1 MSRELLN
8 TLFVMTQGAYV
19 HLENETAKVVLR
31 QSQDGRLDETVLLQ
45 TPLHHLGSIVTFGNV
60 MMSPQL
66 MHKCAAE
73 GRTVSFLSMSGRFL
87 ARVVGP
93 VSGNVLLRQA
103 QYEACRDPSRCAA
116 TARSIVAGKV
126 HNLRSVLLRAAR
138 EASDSEAK
146 ADLGRSAEWL
156 ASYLTRLRDARDID
170 EIRGYEGQASADYFA
185 VFDSMILAQ
194 RTGFR
199 FASRNRRP
207 PRDRVNAL
215 LSFLYAMV
223 LNDCIA
229 ASEGVGLDPQFG
241 YLHALRSGRPALAL
255 DLMEEFRPVLA
266 ERLALN
272 LINRQQLKPDH
283 FDVRPG
289 GSVLLN
295 EDGRKLVVA
304 SYQKRKQ
311 AEVNHPMLKTKTPL
325 GLVPHLQA
333 RILARH
339 LRGDLRDYFP
349 YYPR

>member
-19 HLENETAKVVLR
+19 HLENETAKVEAEKR
-31 QSQDGRLDETVLLQ
+31 TLLQ
-45 TPLHHLGSIVTFGNV
+45 TPLHHLGGIVAFGNV
-60 MMSPQL
+60 MMSPHL
-66 MHKCAAE
+66 MHKCASE
-73 GRTVSFLSMSGRFL
+73 GRTVTFLSMSGRFL

-93 VSGNVLLRQA
+93 VSGNVLLREA
-103 QYEACRDPSRCAA
+103 QYEAHRGPAHCSRI
-116 TARSIVAGKV
+116 ARSMVAGKI

-138 EASDSEAK
+138 EATDAQRKSDIGK
-146 ADLGRSAEWL
+146 AAEWL
-156 ASYLTRLRDARDID
+156 ETYLGGLSALEDID

-194 RTGFR
+194 RTDFKFGV
-199 FASRNRRP
+199 RNRRP
-207 PRDRVNAL
+207 PRDRINAL
-215 LSFLYAMV
+215 LSFLYALV
-223 LNDCIA
+223 LSDCTA
-229 ASEGVGLDPQFG
+229 AAEGVGLDPQFG
-241 YLHALRSGRPALAL
+241 YLHALRSGRPALSL

-266 ERLALN
+266 DRLALN
-272 LINRQQLKPDH
+272 LVNRQQIKAQH
-283 FDVRPG
+283 FDLRPG

-295 EDGRKLVVA
+295 EDGRKLVIA
-304 SYQKRKQ
+304 AYQKRKQ
-311 AEVNHPMLKTKTPL
+311 LEVHHPLLKTKTPV

>member
-19 HLENETAKVVLR
+19 HLENETAKVE
-31 QSQDGRLDETVLLQ
+31 SDGGTLLQ
-45 TPLHHLGSIVTFGNV
+45 TPLHHLGGIVTFGSV

-73 GRTVSFLSMSGRFL
+73 GRTVSFLSTSGRFL
-87 ARVVGP
+87 ARVCGP
-93 VSGNVLLRQA
+93 VSGNVLLREA
-103 QYEACRDPSRCAA
+103 QYEAYRDAGRKARI
-116 TARSIVAGKV
+116 ARSIVAGKV

-138 EASDSEAK
+138 ETADSERK
-146 ADLGRSAEWL
+146 QELGSAAEWL
-156 ASYLTRLRDARDID
+156 SKYLAQLRDVEDID
-170 EIRGYEGQASADYFA
+170 IIRGFEGQASADYFG
-185 VFDSMILAQ
+185 VFDSMISAQ
-194 RTGFR
+194 RTGFG
-199 FASRNRRP
+199 FHARNRRP
-207 PRDRVNAL
+207 PRDRMNAL

-223 LNDCIA
+223 LNDCTA
-229 ASEGVGLDPQFG
+229 AAEGVGLDPQFG
-241 YLHALRSGRPALAL
+241 YLHALRSGRPALSL

-266 ERLALN
+266 DRLALN
-272 LINRQQLKPDH
+272 LVNRQELKPDH
-283 FDVRPG
+283 FDERPG

-295 EDGRKLVVA
+295 EAGRRLVVA
-304 SYQKRKQ
+304 AYQKRKQ
-311 AEVNHPMLKTKTPL
+311 IDVRHPLLKTKTAL